1 MRLTT
6 TRKKSRDYN
15 RRSVAMRAKSENL
28 NMMTETRHYVSFH
41 KQMAHTECF
50 KLD

>member
-1 MRLTT
+1 
-6 TRKKSRDYN
+6 
-15 RRSVAMRAKSENL
+15 MRAKSENL
-28 NMMTETRHYVSFH
+28 NMMTEIRRYVSFN